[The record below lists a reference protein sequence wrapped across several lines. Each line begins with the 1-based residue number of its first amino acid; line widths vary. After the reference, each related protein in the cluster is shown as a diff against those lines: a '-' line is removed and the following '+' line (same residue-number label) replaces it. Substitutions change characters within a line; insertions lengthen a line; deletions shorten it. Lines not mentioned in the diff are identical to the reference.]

1 MYHLKNVLNG
11 GEISPMCRARAE
23 QDRYKSGCD
32 TLLNFL
38 PMPQGGITRRP
49 GFQYIYTALAQ
60 DVRLIPFVFSET
72 QGRVLEFGE
81 KQMRVWMP
89 DGTAVAKDGAPLV
102 VSTPYPLS
110 ALDDLRFAQSADVIY
125 FAHPDY
131 APQSSQ
137 GTRITTG
144 AGVL

>member
-72 QGRVLEFGE
+72 IQ
-81 KQMRVWMP
+81 P
-89 DGTAVAKDGAPLV
+89 
-102 VSTPYPLS
+102 
-110 ALDDLRFAQSADVIY
+110 
-125 FAHPDY
+125 
-131 APQSSQ
+131 
-137 GTRITTG
+137 TG
-144 AGVL
+144 NAIIGFD